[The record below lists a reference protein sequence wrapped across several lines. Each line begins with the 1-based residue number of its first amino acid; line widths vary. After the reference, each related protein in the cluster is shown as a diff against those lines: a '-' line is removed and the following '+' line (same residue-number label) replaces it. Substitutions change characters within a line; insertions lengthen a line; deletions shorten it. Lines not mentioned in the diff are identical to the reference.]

1 MQNYQNS
8 DSISFS
14 KGVAELKQMFPN
26 FDEEIITYVL
36 IQNNKIFE
44 KALDTLL
51 VMQCVDNEPLE
62 QEISI
67 FKNKSPIIPN
77 KEKDNNSTL
86 KNKNATVD
94 NKNIGSVVSQNPTSI
109 VRKND
114 KNENNYNHF
123 NTNKN
128 QKITDV
134 DKKGEMKPVEYSD
147 QTQRKK
153 SFGQKFKGKVL
164 WLNNNR
170 LDKQYI

>member
-26 FDEEIITYVL
+26 FDEEIIIYVL

-51 VMQCVDNEPLE
+51 VMQCVDNAPLE

-67 FKNKSPIIPN
+67 FKNKSPIIHN

-86 KNKNATVD
+86 QNKNAKIE
-94 NKNIGSVVSQNPTSI
+94 NKNIGSVVSQNPPSI
-109 VRKND
+109 LRKTD
-114 KNENNYNHF
+114 KNESNHSHH

-128 QKITDV
+128 QNIIDV
-134 DKKGEMKPVEYSD
+134 DKKGEMKPVGYTD
-147 QTQRKK
+147 QTQNKK
-153 SFGQKFKGKVL
+153 SFGQKFKGIVL
-164 WLNNNR
+164 
-170 LDKQYI
+170 Y

>member
-62 QEISI
+62 PEISI

-77 KEKDNNSTL
+77 KEKEQIVSFKFIYNSIDRIKHHRPKIITFFFFKKLKQKKTL
-86 KNKNATVD
+86 
-94 NKNIGSVVSQNPTSI
+94 
-109 VRKND
+109 
-114 KNENNYNHF
+114 
-123 NTNKN
+123 
-128 QKITDV
+128 
-134 DKKGEMKPVEYSD
+134 
-147 QTQRKK
+147 
-153 SFGQKFKGKVL
+153 L
-164 WLNNNR
+164 
-170 LDKQYI
+170 